1 MSSHVD
7 SIMAK
12 SRSKVY
18 VNDINEK
25 SVLHELQNGLEF
37 IQFRS
42 IVDNKASVFIK
53 PNLTDRSHKPGIT
66 TTPLMIR
73 TVVNAVAPCVSSVTI
88 GESDGGN
95 YSFSA
100 DASLKNHQVYDI
112 ADEYENVDVV
122 NLSKLP
128 RKTVTGEVCGK
139 KVQVDLPNLL
149 LEDIDCLISL
159 AVFKTH
165 AMTHGSFSIKNLWGC
180 YPDPMRL
187 LYHKNLDYKLALINK
202 EVKNRIQI
210 LDGFWALDG
219 HGPMEGTPV
228 AINKI
233 LVSNDPVAADSTAA
247 RLMKLDKNK
256 MTHLRVAEEF
266 GLGRSDIGSIDF
278 NKDISREELPK
289 FLPYKVRLD
298 YLSTLFFKSELI
310 SKTVLSSPLTPLV
323 YKLVNLTRPQNKRT
337 YWAEHNKASDGDQ

>member
-1 MSSHVD
+1 MTKPST
-7 SIMAK
+7 
-12 SRSKVY
+12 SKVY
-18 VNDINEK
+18 INDIDENG
-25 SVLHELQNGLEF
+25 VLQEIQNGLEF

-42 IVDNKASVFIK
+42 IVDSNASVFIK

-73 TVVNAVAPCVSSVTI
+73 TVVKAVAPLVRKVII

-95 YSFSA
+95 YSFTA
-100 DASLKNHQVYDI
+100 DDSLKNHQVYDI
-112 ADEYENVDVV
+112 AAEYKNVQVV

-128 RKTVTGEVCGK
+128 RKTMTGEVCGK

-149 LEDIDCLISL
+149 LDDIDCVISL

-187 LYHKNLDYKLALINK
+187 LYHKNLDYKLALISK
-202 EVKNRIQI
+202 LVKNKIQI

-228 AINKI
+228 RINKVLI
-233 LVSNDPVAADSTAA
+233 SNDPVAADSTAA
-247 RLMKLDKNK
+247 HLMKLDTSKI
-256 MTHLRVAEEF
+256 THLRVAEEF
-266 GLGRSDIGSIDF
+266 GLGASDMGAIEY
-278 NKDISREELPK
+278 NKDISSEQLPK
-289 FLPYKVRLD
+289 FLPYKIRLD
-298 YLSTLFFKSELI
+298 YLSVLFFKSELI
-310 SKTVLSSPLTPLV
+310 SKAVLSSALTPFV
-323 YKLVNLTRPQNKRT
+323 YKLVNLRRPENKRT
-337 YWAEHNKASDGDQ
+337 YWADYNKQRNL